1 LLLGKDNTQGTTWLS
16 AEEWS
21 NSGTLH
27 KGWECAK
34 QKLLTEEINIL
45 VLGTYNSG
53 RTACHWAAEREN
65 QRYYKKY
72 VCGLKRNNNIGD

>member
-1 LLLGKDNTQGTTWLS
+1 MLLGKDNTQGTTWLS

-45 VLGTYNSG
+45 VLGTYKSG
-53 RTACHWAAEREN
+53 RTACHWAAEKGKSEIL
-65 QRYYKKY
+65 QEICVWSKEE
-72 VCGLKRNNNIGD
+72 